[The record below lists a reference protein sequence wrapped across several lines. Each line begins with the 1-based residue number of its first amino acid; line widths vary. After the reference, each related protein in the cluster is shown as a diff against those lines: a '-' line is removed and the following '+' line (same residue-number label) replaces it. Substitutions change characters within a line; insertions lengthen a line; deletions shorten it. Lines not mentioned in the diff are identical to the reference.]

1 MWLSN
6 SKKYATDGF
15 WKSVHEVGSCTK
27 WWGTVGEGAHNVLTY
42 DSTLFLHHHI
52 REFH

>member
-6 SKKYATDGF
+6 NKKYATDGF

-27 WWGTVGEGAHNVLTY
+27 WWGTVVRADVLWIPETPKPPSKLWPA
-42 DSTLFLHHHI
+42 DP
-52 REFH
+52 